1 MGKRRKSMT
10 RFKQRKWGKENNGE
24 KRKAVSY
31 QRGFKK
37 EKNGE
42 ERKTGKR
49 EKWGK
54 EKEV

>member
-31 QRGFKK
+31 KRGFKK